1 MVDTSSTQFIVEG
14 FSLLGVSMFLIALRI
29 VARWVMVGWKNFQAD
44 DYLMVLAGAVY
55 SMETVAAYAV
65 VDWYHGLANSSMT
78 DEQRASLS
86 PDSDEYHWRVGGSK
100 VQVIGWSLYVT
111 TLWLLKVCMLVFYS
125 RLTDGL
131 PFMRIRILI
140 SYVSIAVTYVVVLV
154 VILAGC
160 HPMHKNWQI
169 YPNPGNGCQLAV
181 AKLHIFFTVI
191 LNVITDIELMS
202 IPIPMLAKAKMRW
215 REKARLL
222 VLFSGGLFVMTAG
235 ILRCALIL
243 TGGSRSA
250 AEGATWARRESF
262 VAVAV
267 GNFPMIYPLV
277 RRLARKAGLIVSQGS
292 SRDYPRQT
300 QSQSA
305 LQSQS
310 RKKSS
315 YPLVSRKNNEWSALD
330 DELVSLDTGR
340 TEPATH
346 VTAKSDW
353 GKHDV
358 KDQGPGIQVVSET
371 IIERS

>member
-1 MVDTSSTQFIVEG
+1 MVDTSSSQFIAEG
-14 FSLLGVSMFLIALRI
+14 FCLLGVSIFLIALRI

-44 DYLMVLAGAVY
+44 DYLMVLAGVVY
-55 SMETVAAYAV
+55 TMETVAAYAV

-111 TLWLLKVCMLVFYS
+111 TLWLLKVCMSVFYS

-169 YPNPGNGCQLAV
+169 YPDPGNGCQPAV
-181 AKLHIFFTVI
+181 AKLHIYFTVI

-250 AEGATWARRESF
+250 AEGAAWARRESF

-277 RRLARKAGLIVSQGS
+277 RRLARKAGLILPGLSLSNTITKRPAVAKS
-292 SRDYPRQT
+292 
-300 QSQSA
+300 
-305 LQSQS
+305 
-310 RKKSS
+310 KKST

-330 DELVSLDTGR
+330 DELISLDNGR

-353 GKHDV
+353 DKHDV

-371 IIERS
+371 IIERSG

>member
-1 MVDTSSTQFIVEG
+1 
-14 FSLLGVSMFLIALRI
+14 
-29 VARWVMVGWKNFQAD
+29 
-44 DYLMVLAGAVY
+44 
-55 SMETVAAYAV
+55 
-65 VDWYHGLANSSMT
+65 
-78 DEQRASLS
+78 
-86 PDSDEYHWRVGGSK
+86 
-100 VQVIGWSLYVT
+100 
-111 TLWLLKVCMLVFYS
+111 
-125 RLTDGL
+125 
-131 PFMRIRILI
+131 
-140 SYVSIAVTYVVVLV
+140 
-154 VILAGC
+154 
-160 HPMHKNWQI
+160 
-169 YPNPGNGCQLAV
+169 
-181 AKLHIFFTVI
+181 
-191 LNVITDIELMS
+191 
-202 IPIPMLAKAKMRW
+202 
-215 REKARLL
+215 
-222 VLFSGGLFVMTAG
+222 
-235 ILRCALIL
+235 
-243 TGGSRSA
+243 
-250 AEGATWARRESF
+250 
-262 VAVAV
+262 
-267 GNFPMIYPLV
+267 MIYPLV